1 MWNRR
6 PWSSLLGDYIQ
17 RTDTTFESKLADA
30 SVVSVISV
38 RIGTFSG
45 ACREYLKSW
54 IGSPDPQALTELRV
68 RQCEY

>member
-30 SVVSVISV
+30 SVVSVTFETIDTSA
-38 RIGTFSG
+38 GTY
-45 ACREYLKSW
+45 REYLKSKT
-54 IGSPDPQALTELRV
+54 GPPDPQALTELRV
-68 RQCEY
+68 RQCEC